1 MSFIAVY
8 PLGGFS
14 MYLMPKTAAPVC
26 PPCQSD
32 VLPSVFEDDDED
44 EFQHASL
51 LEKKLSLDY

>member
-44 EFQHASL
+44 EFQQDPGNPL
-51 LEKKLSLDY
+51 QRWVT